1 MNKNKEPEKT
11 GLTEETA
18 SETKKHNDVVAKR
31 KKTIAFVSVLI
42 AIALF
47 VWLAIYL
54 TDVIFKSLESDGGIE
69 DTAKNFKE
77 MIQGYGSWGW
87 VVAFGIQVLQVVV
100 SPIPGE
106 FVEVG
111 MGLCFGWLGGTVL
124 CLLGGALAA
133 WVIMLFVKKLGVRAV
148 ELFVPLEKIN
158 ELKFINNEKKLSVF
172 VFLLYMIPGTPKD
185 PLIFFFGLTK
195 IKISNFVVI
204 STIARI
210 PSIVT
215 STIGGEFLVDKNYL
229 GAILIFAITGAVS
242 VIGLLLYKTIL
253 TKLKSRSEKHK
264 SQKTKE

>member
-1 MNKNKEPEKT
+1 MNKN
-11 GLTEETA
+11 
-18 SETKKHNDVVAKR
+18 SETKNKALLETDASEANVYQSKLKKR
-31 KKTIAFVSVLI
+31 KKIIALVSVLI
-42 AIALF
+42 AVALF

-54 TDVIFKSLESDGGIE
+54 TDVIFTSLESDGGIE

-87 VVAFGIQVLQVVV
+87 AVAFGIQVLQVVV

-111 MGLCFGWLGGTVL
+111 MGLCFGWFGGTVL
-124 CLLGGALAA
+124 CMLGGALAA
-133 WVIMLFVKKLGVRAV
+133 WIIMLFVKKLGVRAV

-158 ELKFINNEKKLSVF
+158 ELKFINNEKKLSTF
-172 VFLLYMIPGTPKD
+172 VFILYMIPGTPKD

-215 STIGGEFLVDKNYL
+215 STIGGEFLVNKNYL

-242 VIGLLLYKTIL
+242 VIGLLLYKKIL
-253 TKLKSRSEKHK
+253 EKLKSRSEKHK
-264 SQKTKE
+264 SQKTKG

>member
-1 MNKNKEPEKT
+1 MNRNSGHENANKQIEKVAPKKP
-11 GLTEETA
+11 LSPTE
-18 SETKKHNDVVAKR
+18 KR
-31 KKTIAFVSVLI
+31 KRIVALVSVVI

-47 VWLAIYL
+47 IWLAIFL
-54 TDVIFKSLESDGGIE
+54 TDVIFQSLEGEGGIE

-87 VVAFGIQVLQVVV
+87 IVAFGIQVLQVVV

-106 FVEVG
+106 VVEIG
-111 MGLCFGWLGGTVL
+111 MGLCFGWFGGTLL

-133 WVIMLFVKKLGVRAV
+133 FIIMLFVKKLGVKVV
-148 ELFVPLEKIN
+148 EIFVSLDRIN
-158 ELKFINNEKKLSVF
+158 ELKFINNEKKLTLF

-185 PLIFFFGLTK
+185 PLIFFFGLTR

-210 PSIVT
+210 PSVVT

-229 GAILIFAITGAVS
+229 GAILLFAITGAVS
-242 VIGLLLYKTIL
+242 LIGLLLYKKIL
-253 TKLKSRSEKHK
+253 EKLKGRT
-264 SQKTKE
+264 KTKS